1 MSGGRGGSDSS
12 IIISSSSKR
21 LILGHFLGQPLGL
34 FLHFVVGPG
43 LAAVV
48 VDGGEAGLVCQL
60 LAQVGVVAVEHGVD
74 GIGAALVVEVGLGAG
89 DDVDVDMRHALAGVY
104 TILDG
109 NVKRRSGED
118 TLDHARDAL
127 DCDEKVVDLC
137 SRQVVEAGHDATGR
151 DEDMAGQEGLE
162 IDNGKGQTG

>member
-1 MSGGRGGSDSS
+1 MNGGRGGSDSS
-12 IIISSSSKR
+12 SSSSSRRR

-48 VDGGEAGLVCQL
+48 IDGGEAGLAFQL
-60 LAQVGVVAVEHGVD
+60 LAYVGVVAVEHGVD
-74 GIGAALVVEVGLGAG
+74 GIGAALVVEVGLLAG
-89 DDVDVDMRHALAGVY
+89 DDVDVDMRHTLACIY

-109 NVKRRSGED
+109 NIKRRGGED
-118 TLDHARDAL
+118 TLYHARNAL
-127 DCDEKVVDLC
+127 DSQKQVMDLC

-151 DEDMAGQEGLE
+151 DEDMTGQEGLE
-162 IDNGKGQTG
+162 IDYSKGQTG